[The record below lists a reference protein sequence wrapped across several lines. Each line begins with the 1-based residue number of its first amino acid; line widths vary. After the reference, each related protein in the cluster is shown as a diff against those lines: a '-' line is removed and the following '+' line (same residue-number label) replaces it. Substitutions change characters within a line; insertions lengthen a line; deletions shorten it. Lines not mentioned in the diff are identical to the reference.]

1 MLPISILRCAM
12 GVMVTLALYDVTC
25 RADDISDSMLLATL
39 KRSDRRDDFQS
50 MNDLSDYLGELKQYY
65 TVVGRPR

>member
-1 MLPISILRCAM
+1 M
-12 GVMVTLALYDVTC
+12 GVVVTLALYDVTS